1 MPLKNRKILVVED
14 DDISQFLIRK
24 MLENL
29 SFDVTIASNGIE
41 AIDILIDNHFDIIL
55 MDIEMPV
62 ISGFETVRRI
72 QNGNL
77 NQLTKAIP
85 IIGISANPFD
95 DDKELYFSQGLRD
108 YITKPISQEDLLLK
122 ISNILT

>member
-1 MPLKNRKILVVED
+1 MPFKNKKILVVED
-14 DDISQFLIRK
+14 DDISQFLIKK

-29 SFDVTIASNGIE
+29 SFDVHITSNGIE
-41 AIDILIDNHFDIIL
+41 AIDILANNNFDIIL

-72 QNGNL
+72 QKGNL
-77 NQLTKAIP
+77 NDIAKNTP

-95 DDKELYFSQGLRD
+95 DDKELYYSQGLRD

-122 ISNILT
+122 INNILT

>member
-1 MPLKNRKILVVED
+1 MPLKNKKILVVED

-41 AIDILIDNHFDIIL
+41 AIDILSDNHFDIIL

-85 IIGISANPFD
+85 IIGISANPFH

-108 YITKPISQEDLLLK
+108 YIIKPISQEDLLLK